1 MEGARMHANRDDHG
15 QAIVLLLAVVVMAA
29 LAVVAVGLFGRRLV
43 DRGRARTAAD
53 AAALAAVVGGRPAAQ
68 RLAAG
73 NGGQLLGFDRTGD
86 EVTVVVV
93 VDGERAT
100 ARATDGP

>member
-1 MEGARMHANRDDHG
+1 VQRDSTGRDRG
-15 QAIVLLLAVVVMAA
+15 QAVVLLLMAVVLAA
-29 LAVVAVGLFGRRLV
+29 LSVVAVGQFSRRIV
-43 DRGRARTAAD
+43 DRGRAQTAAD
-53 AAALAAVVGGRPAAQ
+53 AAALAATTGGRSAAA

-73 NGGQLLGFDRTGD
+73 NGAHLLGYAETGD
-86 EVTVVVV
+86 TITVVVE